1 MWQTVSICNLCLTYN
16 QATSIIYISTDILR
30 RSEMK
35 RFLKFFK
42 VATLVLFAI
51 AVAYTLVIGFFAD
64 ANVSK
69 MNIANYIVY
78 GAMLT
83 GSAFFIVAYSKK
95 SYLSIHAQT
104 SKDATFKNIRPI
116 WRLLGYMVLWMGA
129 CAICVWLATTADW
142 YMTRT
147 VPSCVMWA
155 SRPSWL

>member
-1 MWQTVSICNLCLTYN
+1 
-16 QATSIIYISTDILR
+16 
-30 RSEMK
+30 MK

-129 CAICVWLATTADW
+129 CAICVWLATTAETFRDIVLFDETMALFAVFFHW
-142 YMTRT
+142 RT
-147 VPSCVMWA
+147 KYTLQAVMK
-155 SRPSWL
+155 